1 MIDVK
6 NLSKTFVTNQGEVK
20 ALDDVSLK
28 ISKKDIYGIIGLSG
42 AGKSTLIRCINR
54 LEEASSGE
62 IVIKDKNILS
72 LKPKALNEVR
82 KNMGMIFQNFN
93 LLSSRSVYENVSLSL
108 ELKGVRK
115 KERQGRVLQILKRV
129 GLLEKKESP
138 VSQLSGGQK
147 QRVAIARALATEPE
161 ILLCDEATS
170 ALDPRTTQE
179 ILNLIKELRDELNL
193 TVIII
198 THEMSVVSQIC
209 NKVAWIDEGR
219 IVKDGLVEQVL
230 KDNNLF
236 QPVERI
242 RVV

>member
-1 MIDVK
+1 MIEIK
-6 NLSKTFVTNQGEVK
+6 NLSKTFKSKQGQVK
-20 ALDDVSLK
+20 ALDGVDLF
-28 ISKKDIYGIIGLSG
+28 IKKKEIYGIIGLSG

-62 IVIKDKNILS
+62 IIIGDQDILS
-72 LKPKALNEVR
+72 LKRKALNELR

-108 ELKGVRK
+108 ELKGVKK
-115 KERQGRVLQILKRV
+115 KERQQRILKILKRV
-129 GLLEKKESP
+129 GLEDKLNSP
-138 VSQLSGGQK
+138 VAQLSGGQK

-179 ILNLIKELRDELNL
+179 ILDLIKDLRDELNL

-209 NKVAWIDEGR
+209 DKVAWIDQGK
-219 IVKDGLVEQVL
+219 IAKDGLVNQVL
-230 KDNNLF
+230 EDNSLF
-236 QPVERI
+236 QPLER
-242 RVV
+242 VKAV